1 MTNPV
6 EVLFCDG
13 RIVTFSKAT
22 DFVFNTE
29 GKYVKIYSEG
39 DNIIFL
45 NFDHILYVGFKDT
58 I

>member
-6 EVLFCDG
+6 EALFCDG
-13 RIVTFSKAT
+13 RIVTFYKAT
-22 DFVFNTE
+22 DLLLNTE

-39 DNIIFL
+39 DNNIFL
-45 NFDHILYVGFKDT
+45 NFDHILYVGFKDK